1 MIPTEALTGSLVVFD
16 DLLPAKQGIAFEMAL
31 GQVLRIVD
39 VEGQQVPDLLCFN
52 AADHADKF
60 SPPNTQLLNRTIF
73 LGTGHHLY
81 STRAR
86 PMMTILEDSVGVHD
100 VISGGCSAAT
110 NEFRYGGRGTA
121 SCRGNFEE
129 ALARYGIAEPE
140 IPYNF
145 NIFMNVT
152 VSADGA
158 TAIEE
163 SPSKPGDYI
172 DLRADMDL
180 IVAISNC
187 PQSRNPCNGW
197 NPTALRLILHEPEA
211 RTGA

>member
-16 DLLPAKQGIAFEMAL
+16 DILPAKQGIAFEMAM

-60 SPPNTQLLNRTIF
+60 SPPNTQLLNQTVF
-73 LGTGHHLY
+73 LKTGHHLY

-86 PMMTILEDSVGVHD
+86 PMMTILEDTVGVHD

-110 NEFRYGGRGTA
+110 NEFRYGVRGTA

-129 ALARYGIAEPE
+129 ALAPYDIPEPE

-152 VSADGA
+152 VAADGA

-163 SPSKPGDYI
+163 SPSKAGDYI

-180 IVAISNC
+180 VVAISNC

-197 NPTALRLILHEPEA
+197 NPTALRLIMHEPEA
-211 RTGA
+211 RSSA